1 MSKELLFSV
10 TRADLR
16 IDTFRA
22 GGKGGQ
28 NQNKVETGVRI
39 THVRSGAVGEA
50 RDTRSQ
56 LKNKRAAYRRMV
68 ATPKFQAWLR
78 IETARQLGQAADLE
92 ATVDAMMK
100 EVLVEY
106 L

>member
-1 MSKELLFSV
+1 MPKELLFSV

-28 NQNKVETGVRI
+28 NQNKVETGVRVV
-39 THVRSGAVGEA
+39 HVKSGAVGEA

-56 LKNKRAAYRRMV
+56 LKNRTATYNRMV

-78 IETARQLGQAADLE
+78 TETARQLGQAADIE
-92 ATVDAMMK
+92 AVVDRMMQDVK
-100 EVLVEY
+100 VEY